1 MSGLTCPSK
10 EMSFSFSEMGKLLPL
25 LMCQL
30 LCSEHPSNRVSN
42 WKAQVIVLWRC
53 MVINLKGRLPKRPA
67 QRPVHHPSAEALE
80 PNAFSFLC
88 WRQHGEA
95 VGASSPGLD
104 STRTWGFE
112 KISYFSEPQFS
123 HLQKGYDNT
132 HGHRTAVRVKWVS
145 SQPQL

>member
-1 MSGLTCPSK
+1 
-10 EMSFSFSEMGKLLPL
+10 
-25 LMCQL
+25 
-30 LCSEHPSNRVSN
+30 
-42 WKAQVIVLWRC
+42 
-53 MVINLKGRLPKRPA
+53 MVINLKEGLPKRPA
-67 QRPVHHPSAEALE
+67 QRPVHHPSAEALR

-95 VGASSPGLD
+95 VGASSPGLE

-112 KISYFSEPQFS
+112 QISYFSQPQFS